1 MFVDRGIIWPNWNG
15 VDLTFIQLGQ
25 TNVYLVS
32 GYMPKENSVGNTG
45 IFCLAFYPCIPLI
58 RLTIVY
64 KSSTT
69 TVLSFVIFLLMYKT
83 KHRGRVSDDIVTR
96 SFFVLQVSD
105 THVWLSSQ
113 SNSQYILQHHAKPQI
128 SRHLCKYKI
137 NSSSLHLAIYKTN
150 CQYWLMKLRWIQ
162 KIC

>member
-69 TVLSFVIFLLMYKT
+69 TVRSFVIFLLMYKT

-96 SFFVLQVSD
+96 RCCFLYYRSVIHTFDYKASQTLNTYFNTMQNLRFLGISVS
-105 THVWLSSQ
+105 T
-113 SNSQYILQHHAKPQI
+113 
-128 SRHLCKYKI
+128 R
-137 NSSSLHLAIYKTN
+137 
-150 CQYWLMKLRWIQ
+150 
-162 KIC
+162 